1 MFGLKQR
8 STYEEII
15 NHVKSQEEQRV
26 SLPNRVASIIHNS
39 VKYQS
44 FINEHLNDLEEQQ
57 NKSFKPNIL
66 QNEIKQQK
74 GVGNHQVNIKTFDMT
89 KDDDDGNYDTPF
101 QSRQSSGDGN
111 YLTPIPPTPPSEI
124 SETISSVT
132 DEEERK
138 KNNKLN
144 GLQNQQR
151 NTSVI
156 Q

>member
-15 NHVKSQEEQRV
+15 NHVKSQEEKRV

-57 NKSFKPNIL
+57 NKAFKHNIL
-66 QNEIKQQK
+66 QNEVKKQK
-74 GVGNHQVNIKTFDMT
+74 GVGNHLVNVKTYDMT
-89 KDDDDGNYDTPF
+89 KDDDDGNFETP
-101 QSRQSSGDGN
+101 SRQSS
-111 YLTPIPPTPPSEI
+111 YLTPVAPTPESDI
-124 SETISSVT
+124 TDTISSVT

-138 KNNKLN
+138 KQDQL
-144 GLQNQQR
+144 
-151 NTSVI
+151 TSVTAKNTFHI
-156 Q
+156 V

>member
-26 SLPNRVASIIHNS
+26 SVPNRVASIIHNS
-39 VKYQS
+39 IKYQS

-57 NKSFKPNIL
+57 NKSFKHNIL

-74 GVGNHQVNIKTFDMT
+74 GTGNHQVNIKTFDMT
-89 KDDDDGNYDTPF
+89 KDDDDGKFETP
-101 QSRQSSGDGN
+101 SRQSSGNGN
-111 YLTPIPPTPPSEI
+111 YLTPIPPTPQSEI

-132 DEEERK
+132 EEEERK
-138 KNNKLN
+138 KRTN
-144 GLQNQQR
+144 
-151 NTSVI
+151 
-156 Q
+156 